1 MLRWTAFFALAI
13 VTGCTSQL
21 TVITEE
27 IEYVQ
32 TSDFTK
38 SPAEALSVTQ
48 DISEVTSEIAALDV
62 EPILIEDVVAEA
74 LEAEKAELYE
84 AMVPDSVG
92 VALTVEA
99 LVGQINGRPI
109 YANNVLDPIA
119 DELAAASEQMERPEF
134 SASIRAALYSETE
147 QMGVVLREGRVYDIV
162 MYDLLL
168 SEALSGMTI
177 QQSYGLISIIGQMR
191 SHLASAQGGSQSQLR
206 ENLSTKMGVS
216 VDEFLEFQRE
226 KILIDDLRRQKIKP
240 KVNVTW
246 RDIQREFG
254 HVVFE
259 EEVLIDP
266 DQSRTDAVVMAL
278 RSGHSLRE
286 IDEAR
291 GTVTLG
297 RIMLPLDDPRI
308 EEVQIAFENGLTF
321 EEVAQIAG
329 TPNGGVWNMYEMGEG
344 GISDIKAGSVLQE
357 RLVGL
362 SEGDVLEPIT
372 FPTKI
377 NWFAVLDIQQPISL
391 YNRQV
396 QIAVQSALEEVQFRR
411 EGDRYVESLWG
422 EGSLKKVK
430 SMADSIANIAIQ
442 RFQR

>member
-1 MLRWTAFFALAI
+1 MLRWTAFFALGI

-27 IEYVQ
+27 IEYIQ

-38 SPAEALSVTQ
+38 SPTEVLSETL
-48 DISEVTSEIAALDV
+48 DTSEEISEIIALEV
-62 EPILIEDVVAEA
+62 EEVLIEDLVAEA

-109 YANNVLDPIA
+109 YANTVLDPIA
-119 DELAAASEQMERPEF
+119 DELAAASEQLSRPEF
-134 SASIRAALYSETE
+134 SASIREALYSETE
-147 QMGVVLREGRVYDIV
+147 QMGVVLREGRVYDLV
-162 MYDLLL
+162 MNDLLL
-168 SEALSGMTI
+168 SEALSGMTT

-191 SHLASAQGGSQSQLR
+191 SDLASAQGGSQSQLR
-206 ENLSTKMGVS
+206 EDLSTKMGVS

-226 KILIDDLRRQKIKP
+226 KILIDALYRQKIMP

-254 HVVFE
+254 HVVFDD
-259 EEVLIDP
+259 EVVIEP
-266 DQSRTDAVVMAL
+266 DESRTAAVLMAL
-278 RSGHSLRE
+278 RTGKSLRDIE
-286 IDEAR
+286 AAR

-297 RIMLPLDDPRI
+297 RIRLPLDDPRI
-308 EEVQIAFENGLTF
+308 EEVKIAFEDGFTF
-321 EEVAQIAG
+321 EEVSQITG
-329 TPNGGVWNMYEMGEG
+329 TPNGGVWEMFEMGEG
-344 GISDIKAGSVLQE
+344 GISDIQAGPVLQE

-362 SEGDVLEPIT
+362 SEGDILEPIT
-372 FPTKI
+372 FATSI
-377 NWFAVLDIQQPISL
+377 NWFAVLDVQQPISL
-391 YNRQV
+391 YNRQI
-396 QIAVQSALEEVQFRR
+396 QIAVQSALQEVQFRR